1 MNDNKKKKDF
11 DIEKIKQLS
20 YVKNEIFRKYDLIM
34 KLYNIY
40 DRDIDIVNG
49 MLNDTKN
56 YLNQKKNI
64 K

>member
-20 YVKNEIFRKYDLIM
+20 NIKNEIFRQYDLIM

-40 DRDIDIVNG
+40 ENDIDNANG
-49 MLNDTKN
+49 MLNETKN
-56 YLNQKKNI
+56 YLNQINKFK
-64 K
+64 

>member
-1 MNDNKKKKDF
+1 MNDNKKKNDF

-20 YVKNEIFRKYDLIM
+20 NIKNEIFRQYDLIM

-40 DRDIDIVNG
+40 EKDIDNANG

-56 YLNQKKNI
+56 YLNEKKNF

>member
-20 YVKNEIFRKYDLIM
+20 NIKNEIFRQYDLIM

-40 DRDIDIVNG
+40 EKDIDNANG

-56 YLNQKKNI
+56 YLNEKKNF

>member
-1 MNDNKKKKDF
+1 MNDDKKKKDF

-20 YVKNEIFRKYDLIM
+20 NIKNEIFRQYDLIM

-40 DRDIDIVNG
+40 EKDIDNANG

-56 YLNQKKNI
+56 YLNEKKNF

>member
-40 DRDIDIVNG
+40 DRDIDNVNG
-49 MLNDTKN
+49 MLNDAKN

>member
-20 YVKNEIFRKYDLIM
+20 YVKNEIFRQYDLIM

-40 DRDIDIVNG
+40 EKDIDNANG

-56 YLNQKKNI
+56 YLNEKKNF